1 MMLWPQACPS
11 PGSASY
17 SAQMPITNGPLPNS
31 ARNAVS
37 NPPGAAVISK
47 PCSATRACVLAQ
59 LLNSANASS
68 GSAWMECDSS
78 IRSPLRRLIASS
90 TLTAAVAVGIFA
102 VSH

>member
-1 MMLWPQACPS
+1 MMLCPQACPI

-47 PCSATRACVLAQ
+47 PDSATSACVFAQ
-59 LLNSANASS
+59 LLNSAKASS
-68 GSAWMECDSS
+68 GSAWIACDSS
-78 IRSPLRRLIASS
+78 IRSPLRRLTASS
-90 TLTAAVAVGIFA
+90 TLTEAVAVGILA